1 MGCPAH
7 PREDQAWTQTRIMN
21 DEHPTPIQDPIH
33 DLDSTVPCFMDKT
46 SFESLFSVYLAPA
59 QLWLWLR
66 LWLSVPGNDYLPS
79 LAPVLALA
87 LAHCGFNHFLHIPKG
102 SFVFLES
109 NLGFLEISLAS

>member
-1 MGCPAH
+1 MDPDSDH
-7 PREDQAWTQTRIMN
+7 D
-21 DEHPTPIQDPIH
+21 DEHPTPIQRRPIH

-87 LAHCGFNHFLHIPKG
+87 LARLWIQPFSPHP
-102 SFVFLES
+102 
-109 NLGFLEISLAS
+109 